1 MENNILDFNQAMT
14 SLEQVSNSF
23 VVDIWIPSLN
33 KTILFKQL
41 DAKQQKEIL
50 SSVMDTSV
58 YNTSF
63 IKTFYN
69 IIKEN
74 ISDSTVDIN
83 EFTLI
88 DKLTIG
94 LSLKS
99 KLSENLTL
107 FFGEK
112 KEIPVK
118 INIDDILEKLK
129 TYESPKNKIIESKNS
144 NFSIKVELKYV
155 TIGVEY
161 DYDTHYKGNKKTE
174 DLKKTEDVQKIIS
187 DAFIGETSKYLNNIW
202 INEDILP
209 FRDLSFD
216 QKTRIVEKFPSNL
229 LQKIIENIG
238 LWKSSVDSILS
249 IDYEDQKQTISLEPA
264 MFLS

>member
-1 MENNILDFNQAMT
+1 MENNILDFNQAIS
-14 SLEQVSNSF
+14 SLEQISNSF
-23 VVDIWIPSLN
+23 IVDVWIPSLN
-33 KTILFKQL
+33 TNISFKQL
-41 DAKQQKEIL
+41 DAKQQKDIL

-63 IKTFYN
+63 IKTFFN

-74 ISDSTVDIN
+74 ISDKTLDVN

-88 DKLTIG
+88 DKLSIG

-112 KEIPVK
+112 KEIPIKV
-118 INIDDILEKLK
+118 NVNDILEKLK
-129 TYESPKNKIIESKNS
+129 TYKTPENKIIESNNS

-187 DAFIGETSKYLNNIW
+187 DAFIGETSKYLNKIW
-202 INEDILP
+202 INNDILP
-209 FRDLSFD
+209 FKNLSFD
-216 QKTRIVEKFPSNL
+216 QKIKIVEKFPSNL
-229 LQKIIENIG
+229 LQKIIEHIA
-238 LWKSSVDSILS
+238 LWKIDIDKLISITHENQTQSVN
-249 IDYEDQKQTISLEPA
+249 LEPSI
-264 MFLS
+264 FLS

>member
-1 MENNILDFNQAMT
+1 MQNNTLDFTQALEA
-14 SLEQVSNSF
+14 LEQVSDSF
-23 VVDIWIPSLN
+23 TVNVWIPSLN
-33 KTILFKQL
+33 REISFKQL
-41 DAKQQKEIL
+41 DAKQQKDIL
-50 SSVMDTSV
+50 SSAMDTSV

-69 IIKEN
+69 ILKQN
-74 ISDSTVDIN
+74 ILEKNIDID

-88 DKLTIG
+88 DKLSIG
-94 LSLKS
+94 LSLKN

-112 KEIPVK
+112 KDIPFKV
-118 INIDDILEKLK
+118 NTNDILEKLK
-129 TYESPKNKIIESKNS
+129 TYQTPENKIIESKNLD
-144 NFSIKVELKYV
+144 FSIKVELKYV

-161 DYDTHYKGNKKTE
+161 NYDTHYKGNKKTE

-202 INEDILP
+202 INDSLLD
-209 FRDLSFD
+209 FKSLTFD
-216 QKTRIVEKFPSNL
+216 QKIKVVEKFPSNL

-238 LWKSSVDSILS
+238 IWKTNIDNILS
-249 IDYEDQKQTISLEPA
+249 ITYENQTQTINLEPS
-264 MFLS
+264 MFLT